1 MSDRSIDDEINLEL
15 SIFGSQAIDQAI
27 CGIGAGCVSVL
38 CMHPLDLLKV
48 KFQVES
54 FKETQKFKRYDGMI
68 RRSLIVDSLRRIFRL
83 DGLSGLYRGVGT
95 NIIGNSSSWG
105 FYFLWYSIIKKRL
118 STSSDGSNSNLRLN
132 ASQHLLASA
141 TSGVIS
147 TLLTNPIWVVRT
159 RLFTTRPSTTGSYK
173 NLLDG
178 LNRIFKEEGIR
189 GLWRGSTLAL
199 IGVSNGAIQFMTYE
213 ELKRYRRQRI
223 YDTGTLDRSMKSADR
238 ITLSNLE
245 YVVLSGA
252 SKLVAI
258 GITYPYQVVRSRI
271 QNQPYLPTKTSTTTS
286 TTTTTTTASSSSAYY
301 RSIPDCVRQTYRV
314 EGLRAFY
321 RGLATNSMR
330 VLPGTCVTFVVYENL
345 SRWMR
350 ETAELRT

>member
-1 MSDRSIDDEINLEL
+1 
-15 SIFGSQAIDQAI
+15 
-27 CGIGAGCVSVL
+27 
-38 CMHPLDLLKV
+38 MHPLDLLKV

-105 FYFLWYSIIKKRL
+105 FYFLWFKRL

-271 QNQPYLPTKTSTTTS
+271 QVSFGSL
-286 TTTTTTTASSSSAYY
+286 SSSSAYY